1 MWWTWRVGSP
11 ATGLCRRGMPAP
23 VELFIPA
30 KGGPQG
36 KTRLAS
42 LLGPDQRAR
51 LVFALAK
58 GTLEA
63 AAAAGCF
70 TAITVIT
77 NNENIAALALAHGC
91 RIQMDGGTDLNAAL
105 SPIDGSAAERMIL
118 PIDLPYLDSA
128 SLRRQVL
135 ERSDGLTIGQSA
147 RDHGTTF
154 LLGPIGRLDRLAFGL
169 PASSLVHAQYAAAR
183 SIPTMIATATPLTQ
197 DLDTAEDF
205 LALIPASCT
214 APLAAILR
222 DCPAFSRR

>member
-1 MWWTWRVGSP
+1 MWWTWRAGSP
-11 ATGLCRRGMPAP
+11 ATGLCRHGMPAP

-58 GTLEA
+58 GTFEA
-63 AAAAGCF
+63 VAAAGCF
-70 TAITVIT
+70 TAVTVIT
-77 NNENIAALALAHGC
+77 NDENIAEFALARGW

-105 SPIDGSAAERMIL
+105 SPVDGGAAERMIL
-118 PIDLPYLDSA
+118 PIDLPYLDFA

-154 LLGPIGRLDRLAFGL
+154 LLGPIGRLDQLAFGV

-183 SIPTMIATATPLTQ
+183 SIPAMIATATPLTQ

-205 LALIPASCT
+205 LALTPARCMT
-214 APLAAILR
+214 PLAALLR
-222 DCPAFSRR
+222 DFPALSRR